1 MDFKVRGYQ
10 SFCGEF
16 LRTDVKISQ
25 KIIDEMSDDDQMQI
39 RKIVSAFESEL
50 FWLLKDYA
58 VSVQIKENELENG
71 QTNPETN
78 EETNEET
85 NPETNEEKKRKTL
98 KSGAYN

>member
-25 KIIDEMSDDDQMQI
+25 KIIDEMNDDDQMQI

-58 VSVQIKENELENG
+58 VSIQIKEEDLENG
-71 QTNPETN
+71 QTNEEN
-78 EETNEET
+78 SEENVNEAAEET
-85 NPETNEEKKRKTL
+85 PAEKKRRNL

>member
-39 RKIVSAFESEL
+39 RKIVSSFESEL

-58 VSVQIKENELENG
+58 ASVQIKEKELES
-71 QTNPETN
+71 
-78 EETNEET
+78 EETNQET
-85 NPETNEEKKRKTL
+85 NQETKPKKGGKPTENEF
-98 KSGAYN
+98 